1 MGKLNEKCRYKVTLV
16 GRKKRRG
23 HISNLKNQGYERKNV
38 SESTEEMQ
46 DALHMLD
53 TPDSNVGFET
63 SLANSTF
70 TTENA
75 NTFMAENADTENGSR
90 ELPEEATESS
100 IGSECSSKINNTNDS
115 EGLVGN
121 RIVDILYVLECLK
134 RINLHGERF
143 GCSINNLVFTLE
155 RRYGLRS
162 ELFFKCNMCNETFKL
177 STVDPNGTSMNLN
190 TAAVAG
196 CMSTGNG
203 HSNME
208 ELLSVMNI
216 PPMSSSTYKE
226 HHRIASAGWEAWN
239 HYKKNWGKISYYN
252 LRMSEEQADE
262 LFEALVKIFE
272 ETSDPVERAERF
284 HSEWYEMF
292 PERQNSVT
300 LTTKETSTFH
310 NQANNRGRFLK
321 ELGKQLSMPA
331 ILTRL
336 KIPNLYRNLP
346 MRLGIECALGKP
358 LIAADS
364 KENRGQRNSPP
375 RDAQVG

>member
-1 MGKLNEKCRYKVTLV
+1 MVGSRQTLAERLRKTIAEEEQQQETQKKLVPNPCYETADQHPGILGSSWTVNQSYVDQYQPVGSLSSALEVESSTLKEPNTTHLPNNRPIIA
-16 GRKKRRG
+16 GWR
-23 HISNLKNQGYERKNV
+23 YERNNV
-38 SESTEEMQ
+38 SESTEVMQ

-63 SLANSTF
+63 SSANSTF

-75 NTFMAENADTENGSR
+75 NTFTAENADAENGSR

-100 IGSECSSKINNTNDS
+100 IGSACSSKINNTNDS

-177 STVDPNGTSMNLN
+177 STVDPNGTSINLN

-196 CMSTGNG
+196 CMNTGNG
-203 HSNME
+203 YSNME

-216 PPMSSSTYKE
+216 PPIDSKAISV
-226 HHRIASAGWEAWN
+226 EAEMYIISHLSGEN
-239 HYKKNWGKISYYN
+239 SCEMIHY
-252 LRMSEEQADE
+252 
-262 LFEALVKIFE
+262 
-272 ETSDPVERAERF
+272 
-284 HSEWYEMF
+284 
-292 PERQNSVT
+292 
-300 LTTKETSTFH
+300 TTK
-310 NQANNRGRFLK
+310 
-321 ELGKQLSMPA
+321 
-331 ILTRL
+331 
-336 KIPNLYRNLP
+336 
-346 MRLGIECALGKP
+346 MRK
-358 LIAADS
+358 
-364 KENRGQRNSPP
+364 
-375 RDAQVG
+375 

>member
-1 MGKLNEKCRYKVTLV
+1 MGKLNEKCKYKVTLV

-23 HISNLKNQGYERKNV
+23 HISNLKNQGYERNNV
-38 SESTEEMQ
+38 SESTEVMQ

-63 SLANSTF
+63 SSANSTF

-75 NTFMAENADTENGSR
+75 NTFTAENADTENGSR

-100 IGSECSSKINNTNDS
+100 IGSACSSKINNTNNS

-203 HSNME
+203 YSNME

-226 HHRIASAGWEAWN
+226 HHRIASAGWEAVALEKMTEAAQEEAK
-239 HYKKNWGKISYYN
+239 HAISIN
-252 LRMSEEQADE
+252 SGNEEGYPLVPVVADG
-262 LFEALVKIFE
+262 AW
-272 ETSDPVERAERF
+272 SA
-284 HSEWYEMF
+284 Y
-292 PERQNSVT
+292 
-300 LTTKETSTFH
+300 
-310 NQANNRGRFLK
+310 
-321 ELGKQLSMPA
+321 
-331 ILTRL
+331 
-336 KIPNLYRNLP
+336 
-346 MRLGIECALGKP
+346 
-358 LIAADS
+358 
-364 KENRGQRNSPP
+364 
-375 RDAQVG
+375 

>member
-23 HISNLKNQGYERKNV
+23 HISNLKNQGYERNNV
-38 SESTEEMQ
+38 SESTEVMQ

-63 SLANSTF
+63 SSANSTF

-75 NTFMAENADTENGSR
+75 NTFTAENADTENGSR
-90 ELPEEATESS
+90 ELPEEATKSF
-100 IGSECSSKINNTNDS
+100 IGSACSSKINNTNDS

-162 ELFFKCNMCNETFKL
+162 ELFFKCDMCNETFKL

-190 TAAVAG
+190 TTAVAG

-203 HSNME
+203 YSNIE

-226 HHRIASAGWEAWN
+226 HHRIASAE
-239 HYKKNWGKISYYN
+239 WGFVN
-252 LRMSEEQADE
+252 LTLRLDE
-262 LFEALVKIFE
+262 KIFGKAYN
-272 ETSDPVERAERF
+272 VGKF
-284 HSEWYEMF
+284 GK
-292 PERQNSVT
+292 VI
-300 LTTKETSTFH
+300 TF
-310 NQANNRGRFLK
+310 K
-321 ELGKQLSMPA
+321 
-331 ILTRL
+331 
-336 KIPNLYRNLP
+336 
-346 MRLGIECALGKP
+346 
-358 LIAADS
+358 
-364 KENRGQRNSPP
+364 
-375 RDAQVG
+375 

>member
-1 MGKLNEKCRYKVTLV
+1 MNGRTYLKV
-16 GRKKRRG
+16 
-23 HISNLKNQGYERKNV
+23 
-38 SESTEEMQ
+38 MQ

-53 TPDSNVGFET
+53 IPDSNVGFET
-63 SLANSTF
+63 SSANSTF

-75 NTFMAENADTENGSR
+75 NTFTAENAVIGNGSR

-100 IGSECSSKINNTNDS
+100 IGSACSSKINNTNDS

-162 ELFFKCNMCNETFKL
+162 KLFFKCNMCNETFKL

-203 HSNME
+203 YSNME

-226 HHRIASAGWEAWN
+226 HHRIASAG
-239 HYKKNWGKISYYN
+239 
-252 LRMSEEQADE
+252 
-262 LFEALVKIFE
+262 
-272 ETSDPVERAERF
+272 
-284 HSEWYEMF
+284 
-292 PERQNSVT
+292 
-300 LTTKETSTFH
+300 
-310 NQANNRGRFLK
+310 
-321 ELGKQLSMPA
+321 
-331 ILTRL
+331 
-336 KIPNLYRNLP
+336 
-346 MRLGIECALGKP
+346 
-358 LIAADS
+358 
-364 KENRGQRNSPP
+364 
-375 RDAQVG
+375 